1 MFSFSNDCSHCSVD
15 SFFFDWIEPALFL
28 TIAFVI
34 RDRYLTY
41 GDGKERNGWNKS
53 GLPLFPFMI
62 VSYFLVVSMFTL
74 STASTALVHVFRMDV
89 FKSIVDTTEVDA
101 LIKDA
106 NNLSY
111 ASLALYMVAT
121 ILLIPMAVV
130 AKKKT
135 GSDKVCDD
143 HV

>member
-1 MFSFSNDCSHCSVD
+1 MFSFSNDSHCSAD

-41 GDGKERNGWNKS
+41 DGNGRNGGNKS
-53 GLPLFPFMI
+53 GLPLFLFMI
-62 VSYFLVVSMFTL
+62 ASYFLVVSMFTL
-74 STASTALVHVFRMDV
+74 STASTALVHVANMDF
-89 FKSIVDTTEVDA
+89 FKPVINTTEVDA
-101 LIKDA
+101 LIRDA

-130 AKKKT
+130 ARKKT
-135 GSDKVCDD
+135 GSEKVCDD